1 MIDQIVQVYTV
12 IAFNAPLCTVYDSPP
27 PGGSFLDGQ
36 PYPLQ
41 TYKKHKRK
49 IEYGL

>member
-12 IAFNAPLCTVYDSPP
+12 IAFNAPLCTVYDLSP
-27 PGGSFLDGQ
+27 SFLNGQ

-41 TYKKHKRK
+41 TYKKHKEK